1 MAAPGAPGMEQGL
14 GMAGAAPPPGSYDEY
29 KEQIKTVAQT
39 SLSELLQMI
48 PQKAAELFEA
58 HKENIYLSEPPP
70 STFDQ
75 VFGPSDPESRKR
87 RVRAKFINKITDQL
101 TQELIGKNI
110 EQASAQL
117 RAAQQAEVDG
127 VTFAEFIQERKKL
140 ATPQTRAD
148 AEKKADNE
156 RQAKRDEEDAKYRS
170 AQLAHQAETTKRL
183 EGAATREETKAKK
196 QEIKDKI
203 ADLDK
208 EIKKV
213 EDLLGDVSK
222 ESVKGGVLSRK
233 AENEKERTAVSNI
246 YNEAARSRFRDF
258 GFSGAPSARAK
269 LKELQDKREAL
280 KKKLGGETEEEV
292 PSPLASHGPAG
303 GAKKIGKVGTVVSRS

>member
-1 MAAPGAPGMEQGL
+1 MAAPGAPGMEQGP

-75 VFGPSDPESRKR
+75 VFGASDPESRKR

-110 EQASAQL
+110 EQASARL
-117 RAAQQAEVDG
+117 RAAQEAEATG
-127 VTFAEFIQERKKL
+127 LPFGMFLQELQKQ

-148 AEKKADNE
+148 EEKDIDNQ
-156 RQAKRDEEDAKYRS
+156 RQADRDAATERHRAR
-170 AQLAHQAETTKRL
+170 QLANQARRAERV
-183 EGAATREETKAKK
+183 EGRAGREELKTKK
-196 QEIKDKI
+196 QEVKDEI

-208 EIKKV
+208 QITHLQSVLETAGSEREK
-213 EDLLGDVSK
+213 GDVAALKASDQK
-222 ESVKGGVLSRK
+222 VGAQIRGSAAHGYQRRLLDAGISGPGG
-233 AENEKERTAVSNI
+233 
-246 YNEAARSRFRDF
+246 
-258 GFSGAPSARAK
+258 GRAK
-269 LKELQDKREAL
+269 LDELRKKREEL
-280 KKKLGGETEEEV
+280 KAKLEKLKTGGGEEQ
-292 PSPLASHGPAG
+292 PAAPAKQASG
-303 GAKKIGKVGTVVSRS
+303 GRRVVGVEL